1 MSLGHEGED
10 QALFVSR
17 PVAVTKRGV
26 GGKCRRPKKNH
37 TLFTL
42 TWNQIRDLDV
52 QTSVCFL

>member
-17 PVAVTKRGV
+17 PVARYKERG
-26 GGKCRRPKKNH
+26 GGKMTKAKTNH
-37 TLFTL
+37 TQFTL

-52 QTSVCFL
+52 CFL